1 MAKKRVIP
9 FGYLIENGKILIHP
23 EEQKAVVY
31 IFSEYLKGR
40 PMSEIASEIQIPYK
54 EDMPWHESI
63 IWRILTN
70 QAYCGKRAYPS
81 IITEEMFSLC

>member
-1 MAKKRVIP
+1 MAKNRIIP
-9 FGYLIENGKILIHP
+9 FGYRIEDGQILIHP
-23 EEQKAVVY
+23 EEQKVVVY

-54 EDMPWHESI
+54 EDMPWYDSI

-70 QAYCGKRAYPS
+70 QA
-81 IITEEMFSLC
+81 